1 MVDEILNFHA
11 DYSYRDSMYGE
22 PTDDKGR
29 NTELDSRYLVNLD
42 ISYLSSDETW
52 QIGFYGKNITDER
65 YENARIN
72 TGGYILAIMSNDAS
86 EFGIRGFYE
95 F

>member
-1 MVDEILNFHA
+1 
-11 DYSYRDSMYGE
+11 MYGE
-22 PTDDKGR
+22 PTADRGR
-29 NTELDSRYLVNLD
+29 MTEIDSRDLVNLD
-42 ISYLSSDETW
+42 ISYLSADETW

-65 YENARIN
+65 YENARLN
-72 TGGYILAIMSNDAS
+72 TGDYIIVIQSNDAS